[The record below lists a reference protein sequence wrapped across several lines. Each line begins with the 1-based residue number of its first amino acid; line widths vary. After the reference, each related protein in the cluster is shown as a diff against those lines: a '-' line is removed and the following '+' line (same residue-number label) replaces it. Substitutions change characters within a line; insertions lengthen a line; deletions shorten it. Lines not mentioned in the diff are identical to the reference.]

1 MKKNQ
6 EHLITGLDVGSSTIK
21 IAVGQVGSQNQEGA
35 PLLQILGAIE
45 VASAG
50 VHRGIINSIEDVVSS
65 ISAGVEQA
73 ERMVGLPLGQVLLG
87 ISGSHIISQT
97 SKGVVAVSKPDSE
110 ISEEDVHRAIEA
122 SRMIASP
129 LNYEVL
135 HVLPKLFS
143 IDGQEGIKDPV
154 GMTGVRLEVDTQ
166 IILGSSAQ
174 IKNLTKAV
182 YRAGLEVEDVVLS
195 ILASAEAVLTHRQKE
210 LGVAVVNIGSSTT
223 SLAVFEEGDVLHT
236 AVIPIGS
243 EHITN
248 DIAIGLRTSIDIA
261 EKIKLFY
268 ADCSLDTGSKREEID
283 LAEAGSPNHEMIKKH
298 YLFEIVQAR
307 TEEIL
312 RKINQELHAI
322 KRIGLLP
329 AGVVFTG
336 GGSKL
341 SGLIE
346 CAKKTLKLPA
356 TLGYP
361 LQIMSVT
368 DKVNDIVFTNA
379 VGLVKWGTMMYM
391 DKHSN
396 SFSSPLSGFKF
407 KDVSSHIKKW
417 FKNLIP

>member
-1 MKKNQ
+1 MGGAQGQ
-6 EHLITGLDVGSSTIK
+6 EV
-21 IAVGQVGSQNQEGA
+21 A
-35 PLLQILGAIE
+35 PLLQVLGAIE
-45 VASAG
+45 VPSIG
-50 VHRGIINSIEDVVSS
+50 MHRGIITSIEDVVSS
-65 ISAGVEQA
+65 ISAGIEQI
-73 ERMVGLPLGQVLLG
+73 ERVVGLPVAHVVLG
-87 ISGSHIISQT
+87 ISGSHIVSQT
-97 SKGVVAVSKPDSE
+97 SKGVIAVSKPDSE
-110 ISEEDVHRAIEA
+110 ISEEDVQRAIDA

-143 IDGQEGIKDPV
+143 IDGQQGIKDPV

-182 YRAGLEVEDVVLS
+182 YRAGLEAEEIVLS
-195 ILASAEAVLTHRQKE
+195 ILASAESVLTHRQKE

-248 DIAIGLRTSIDIA
+248 DIAIGLRTSIDVA
-261 EKIKLFY
+261 EKVKIFF
-268 ADCSLDTGSKREEID
+268 ADCYAESVSKREEFD
-283 LAEAGSPNHEMIKKH
+283 LSEAGSPSQEMVKKH

-312 RKINQELHAI
+312 RKINHELHAI

-336 GGSKL
+336 GGAKL
-341 SGLIE
+341 SGLLD

-356 TLGYP
+356 TIGYP
-361 LQIMSVT
+361 LQIMSIT
-368 DKVNDIVFTNA
+368 DKVNDAVFSNA
-379 VGLVKWGTMMYM
+379 VGLVKWGSASYEE
-391 DKHSN
+391 KHQYGGD
-396 SFSSPLSGFKF
+396 SFGSFKIQ
-407 KDVSSHIKKW
+407 DVSTHIKKW
-417 FKNLIP
+417 FKNFKNLIP